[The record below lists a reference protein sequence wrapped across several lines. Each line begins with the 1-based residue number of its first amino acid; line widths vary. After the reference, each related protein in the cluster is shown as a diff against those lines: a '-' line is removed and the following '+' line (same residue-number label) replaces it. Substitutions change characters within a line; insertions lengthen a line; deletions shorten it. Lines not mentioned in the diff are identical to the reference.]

1 MEWVCIGMTSG
12 AWGRLSEAIPTLR
25 LLPCFTSPEDATVTK
40 GQKKSNKE
48 IRKPKVDKSKPRGGS
63 PTLKDD
69 SMLGVE
75 KKRR

>member
-1 MEWVCIGMTSG
+1 
-12 AWGRLSEAIPTLR
+12 